1 VSDLEDTL
9 AMYLDAL
16 HIGYQ
21 REVRFAAPRRWRFD
35 FLFADQVACEVDG
48 GIYSGGRHTR
58 GAGYEK
64 DAEKFNEAAILGF
77 TVLHVTSTMIA
88 SGAAVDYI
96 ERALA
101 ARAKRPQR
109 GTK

>member
-1 VSDLEDTL
+1 
-9 AMYLDAL
+9 M
-16 HIGYQ
+16 
-21 REVRFAAPRRWRFD
+21 
-35 FLFADQVACEVDG
+35 DG

-77 TVLHVTSTMIA
+77 TVLHVTAGMIESA
-88 SGAAVDYI
+88 AAVDFI

-101 ARAKRPQR
+101 ARGQ
-109 GTK
+109 